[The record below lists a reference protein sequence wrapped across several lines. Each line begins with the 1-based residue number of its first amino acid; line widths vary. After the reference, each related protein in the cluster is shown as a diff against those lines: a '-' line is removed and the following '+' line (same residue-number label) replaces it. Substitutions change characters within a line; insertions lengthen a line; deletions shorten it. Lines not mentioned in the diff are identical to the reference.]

1 MEIIGDAKQ
10 FGVWSKHFNAVK
22 GLIQQPKKGHEVKV
36 KTRGG
41 DTYSYKYADLAD
53 VDRAIQQATNQVKD
67 DKGFPYL
74 NYSVD
79 AGIDRDGVWAETL
92 VIDSSGCVVKL
103 SKLWFKYS
111 NVGNAQS
118 AACLLSYAKRYS
130 LSAAFGIASEDDD
143 DAQNYV
149 NNQPT
154 EPQAHYLSDSEL
166 NRYRVIYHGKRL
178 KLADL
183 MQDAVDGDKDVQS
196 WIRKERDPQ
205 TMIAIKQL
213 SDIYKN
219 KQKEEKQKLQTKEV
233 KKTETKPTDDDY
245 IKKLVDGNK
254 DIDHVPDNPEDLFNG
269 LE

>member
-1 MEIIGDAKQ
+1 MEIIGSVEQ
-10 FGVWSKHFNAVK
+10 FSNWAKHFNAVK
-22 GLIQQPKKGHEVKV
+22 ALIVQPKKTHSVSVKM
-36 KTRGG
+36 KNGQC
-41 DTYSYKYADLAD
+41 YKYKYADLAD
-53 VDRAIQQATNQVKD
+53 VDKAIQQAVNQVRDKD
-67 DKGFPYL
+67 GLPCL

-79 AGIDRDGVWAETL
+79 AGIDIDGIWAETL
-92 VIDSSGCVVKL
+92 VIDSSGCAVKL
-103 SKLWFKYS
+103 SKLWFKS
-111 NVGNAQS
+111 ANVGNAQS
-118 AACLLSYAKRYS
+118 SASLLSYAKRYS
-130 LSAAFGIASEDDD
+130 LSASFGIASEDDD

-213 SDIYKN
+213 SDIYKRST
-219 KQKEEKQKLQTKEV
+219 KKVEPKPEPVEQKTEEKTIKE
-233 KKTETKPTDDDY
+233 
-245 IKKLVDGNK
+245 LVDG
-254 DIDHVPDNPEDLFNG
+254 HEPEDPENLFNG